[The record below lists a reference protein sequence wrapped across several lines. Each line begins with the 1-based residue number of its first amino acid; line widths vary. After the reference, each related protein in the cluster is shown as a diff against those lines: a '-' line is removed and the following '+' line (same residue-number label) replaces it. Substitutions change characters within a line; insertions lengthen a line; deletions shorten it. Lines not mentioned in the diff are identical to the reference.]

1 MGDKLQKLEEEIN
14 LMKEELHVI
23 QKTKPSWAI
32 ETDTKLIDL
41 ENHSRQNN
49 LKFEVPKKGA

>member
-1 MGDKLQKLEEEIN
+1 MRDKIQKLEEKIN

-41 ENHSRQNN
+41 EHRSRRN
-49 LKFEVPKKGA
+49 KI